1 MDNNEESKSVWSK
14 AIPFKEQVQI
24 FKRVLK
30 YVKPFKVEMGIAI
43 FGAFLVSVI
52 NMLLPRGLQFFLDN
66 YLIKQKATVQII
78 IWAGLL
84 YGLGTIIKAILQFV
98 YQYL

>member
-43 FGAFLVSVI
+43 FGAFSKC
-52 NMLLPRGLQFFLDN
+52 N
-66 YLIKQKATVQII
+66 
-78 IWAGLL
+78 
-84 YGLGTIIKAILQFV
+84 
-98 YQYL
+98 